1 MTHFFAIPL
10 TEDVALSVA
19 LTVFEGVSY
28 PDTRVSF
35 SVRSQRPRFGHHHGG
50 NIERLPNVDVSLRVN
65 V

>member
-35 SVRSQRPRFGHHHGG
+35 SVRSQRPRCG